1 MSKPWGWVTG
11 FFTYETTKSV
21 VVKSWSVGII
31 NRVVQLLIIL
41 YFVCYVFYR
50 EKAYQVRDSG
60 IQSSVM
66 TKVKGFGYVNNHVMD
81 VADYVAPTQGSAVFC
96 IITKL
101 IVTENQFQGRCPE
114 VESSYKCDSD
124 QDCSKHLGSYLGNGV
139 ITGSCV
145 KSSQGNRCEMVGWCP
160 AEVDKLQVKPMME
173 VENFTIFIKNSIR
186 FPRFNVTRGNFPSSL
201 NKTYIRSCRYDSSHN
216 RHCPIF
222 KVGDVLRYTGQN
234 LSTIGHTG
242 GEIGINIQWLCN
254 LDLSEERCEPHY
266 SFTRLDAVFEKN
278 RVSKGY
284 NFRFAKY
291 YKSENGTD
299 FRTLHKAYAIRF
311 DILVTGLAG
320 KFDPIPTL
328 INIVAAFTSVG
339 LGSILCDLILLNFLT
354 GADQYKARK
363 FEEVSES
370 QIKILLSQK
379 SISQQSVKPVSNDS
393 GAVSLNLDQQL

>member
-114 VESSYKCDSD
+114 VSPVPALIRPGPGTKTMLSNPRPPVSGAAPFLPVGDSIP
-124 QDCSKHLGSYLGNGV
+124 SLHFSV
-139 ITGSCV
+139 VS
-145 KSSQGNRCEMVGWCP
+145 
-160 AEVDKLQVKPMME
+160 
-173 VENFTIFIKNSIR
+173 
-186 FPRFNVTRGNFPSSL
+186 PRPHRGNFPSSL